1 MAKLTSPA
9 LRVDKPLVIW
19 VLISVLFGLWMVYS
33 ATAFRL
39 YESGLDSTILN
50 LIRGDF
56 GKQLI
61 GVVLGGCLAV
71 ILSSLDPESTWSN
84 QKYVISLVLIS
95 FLMLI
100 LVQLFGHAAGGAKR
114 WLSLPGFSLQPS
126 ELFKPITAILTAF
139 LITRENRTLGDYQA
153 KDWILVSKLV
163 GFFIVPLALIL
174 NQPDLGTAI
183 AITAVILGV
192 LFYAGLHRNV
202 FTALSASAIGVFTYW
217 IVSTPFR
224 FQRVK
229 DWLTAI
235 QDPLNIND
243 PSGSGYQIKQALIA
257 VGNGG
262 VLGVGPG
269 AGRQKLG
276 FLPESHT
283 DYIFAVI
290 GEELGLIGSLFVVAC
305 FLLIMSR
312 CFKIISHANSPFLK
326 SLALGLTL
334 VLVVQALINI
344 SVVLSLVPSKGI
356 PLPFI
361 SSGANSAISSLICIG
376 MLLGISK
383 RTQNRSLSQ

>member
-1 MAKLTSPA
+1 MAKLSSPS
-9 LRVDKPLVIW
+9 LRVDKLLVVY
-19 VLISVLFGLWMVYS
+19 VLISVLLGLWMVYS
-33 ATAFRL
+33 ATAFRFD
-39 YESGLDSTILN
+39 ESGLDSTILN

-192 LFYAGLHRNV
+192 LFHAGLHRNV
-202 FTALSASAIGVFTYW
+202 FTALSASAIAVFTYW

-243 PSGSGYQIKQALIA
+243 PLGSGHQIKQALIA
-257 VGNGG
+257 VGKGG

-269 AGRQKLG
+269 AGRQKLY

-290 GEELGLIGSLFVVAC
+290 GEELGLIGSLFVVGL

-361 SSGANSAISSLICIG
+361 SYGANSAISSLICIG

>member
-1 MAKLTSPA
+1 MAKLSSPS
-9 LRVDKPLVIW
+9 LRVDKLLVVY
-19 VLISVLFGLWMVYS
+19 VLISVLLGLWMVYS
-33 ATAFRL
+33 ATAFRFD
-39 YESGLDSTILN
+39 ESGLDSTILN

-192 LFYAGLHRNV
+192 LFHAGLHRNV
-202 FTALSASAIGVFTYW
+202 FTALSASAIAVFTYW

-243 PSGSGYQIKQALIA
+243 PLGSGHQLKQALIA

-269 AGRQKLG
+269 AGRQKLY

-290 GEELGLIGSLFVVAC
+290 GEELGLIGSLFVVGL

-361 SSGANSAISSLICIG
+361 SYGANSAISSLICIG

>member
-1 MAKLTSPA
+1 MAKLSSPS
-9 LRVDKPLVIW
+9 LRVDKLLVVY
-19 VLISVLFGLWMVYS
+19 VLISVLLGLWMVYS
-33 ATAFRL
+33 ATAFRFD
-39 YESGLDSTILN
+39 ESGLDSTILN

-192 LFYAGLHRNV
+192 LFHAGLHRNV
-202 FTALSASAIGVFTYW
+202 FTALSASAIAVFTYW

-243 PSGSGYQIKQALIA
+243 PLGSGHQIKQALIA

-269 AGRQKLG
+269 AGRQKLY

-290 GEELGLIGSLFVVAC
+290 GEELGLIGSLFVVGL

-312 CFKIISHANSPFLK
+312 CFTIISHANSPFLK

-361 SSGANSAISSLICIG
+361 SYGANSAISSLICIG

>member
-1 MAKLTSPA
+1 MAKLSSPS
-9 LRVDKPLVIW
+9 LRVDKLLVVY
-19 VLISVLFGLWMVYS
+19 VLISVLLGLWMVYS
-33 ATAFRL
+33 ATAFRFD
-39 YESGLDSTILN
+39 ESGLDSTILN

-126 ELFKPITAILTAF
+126 ELFKPITAILTTF

-192 LFYAGLHRNV
+192 LFHAGLHRNV
-202 FTALSASAIGVFTYW
+202 FTALSASAIAVFTYW

-269 AGRQKLG
+269 AGRQKLY

-290 GEELGLIGSLFVVAC
+290 GEELGLIGSLFVVGL

-361 SSGANSAISSLICIG
+361 SYGANSAISSLICIG

-383 RTQNRSLSQ
+383 RTQNRSLTQ

>member
-1 MAKLTSPA
+1 MAKLSSPS
-9 LRVDKPLVIW
+9 LRVDKLLVVY
-19 VLISVLFGLWMVYS
+19 VLISVLLGLWMVYS
-33 ATAFRL
+33 ATAFRFD
-39 YESGLDSTILN
+39 ESGLDSTILN

-202 FTALSASAIGVFTYW
+202 FTALSASAIAVFTYW

-243 PSGSGYQIKQALIA
+243 PLGSGHQIKQALIA

-269 AGRQKLG
+269 AGRQKLY

-361 SSGANSAISSLICIG
+361 SYGANSAISSLICIG

>member
-1 MAKLTSPA
+1 MAKLSSPS
-9 LRVDKPLVIW
+9 LRVDKLLVVY
-19 VLISVLFGLWMVYS
+19 VLISVLLGLWMVYS
-33 ATAFRL
+33 ATAFRFD
-39 YESGLDSTILN
+39 ESGLDSTILN

-192 LFYAGLHRNV
+192 LFHAGLHRNV
-202 FTALSASAIGVFTYW
+202 FTALSASAIAVFTYW

-243 PSGSGYQIKQALIA
+243 PLGSGHQIKQALIA

-269 AGRQKLG
+269 AGRQKLY

-290 GEELGLIGSLFVVAC
+290 GEELGLIGSLFVVGL

-344 SVVLSLVPSKGI
+344 SVVFSLVPSKGI

-361 SSGANSAISSLICIG
+361 SYGANSAISSLICIG

>member
-1 MAKLTSPA
+1 MAKLSSPS
-9 LRVDKPLVIW
+9 LRVDKLLVVY
-19 VLISVLFGLWMVYS
+19 VLISVLLGLWMVYS
-33 ATAFRL
+33 ATAFRFD
-39 YESGLDSTILN
+39 ESGLDSTILN

-192 LFYAGLHRNV
+192 LFHSGLHRNV
-202 FTALSASAIGVFTYW
+202 FTALSASAIAVFTYW

-243 PSGSGYQIKQALIA
+243 PLGSGHQIKQALIA

-269 AGRQKLG
+269 AGRQKLY

-290 GEELGLIGSLFVVAC
+290 GEELGLIGSLFVVGL

-344 SVVLSLVPSKGI
+344 SVVLSLVPSKGM

-361 SSGANSAISSLICIG
+361 SYGANSAISSLICIG

>member
-1 MAKLTSPA
+1 MAKLSSPS
-9 LRVDKPLVIW
+9 LRVDKLLVVY
-19 VLISVLFGLWMVYS
+19 VLISVLLGLWMVYS
-33 ATAFRL
+33 ATAFRFD
-39 YESGLDSTILN
+39 ESGLDSTILN

-192 LFYAGLHRNV
+192 LFHAGLHRNV
-202 FTALSASAIGVFTYW
+202 FTALSASAIAVFTYW

-243 PSGSGYQIKQALIA
+243 PLGSGHQIKQALIA

-269 AGRQKLG
+269 AGRQKLY

-290 GEELGLIGSLFVVAC
+290 GEELGLIGSLFVVGL

-361 SSGANSAISSLICIG
+361 SYGANSAISSLICIG

>member
-1 MAKLTSPA
+1 MAKLSSPS
-9 LRVDKPLVIW
+9 LRVDKLLVVY
-19 VLISVLFGLWMVYS
+19 VLISVLLGLWMVYS
-33 ATAFRL
+33 ATAFRFD
-39 YESGLDSTILN
+39 ESGLDSTILN

-139 LITRENRTLGDYQA
+139 LITRENRPLGDHQA

-192 LFYAGLHRNV
+192 LFHSGLHRNV
-202 FTALSASAIGVFTYW
+202 FTALSASAIAVFTYW

-243 PSGSGYQIKQALIA
+243 PLGSGHQIKQALIA

-269 AGRQKLG
+269 AGRQKLY

-290 GEELGLIGSLFVVAC
+290 GEELGLIGSLFVVGL

-361 SSGANSAISSLICIG
+361 SYGANSAISSLICIG

>member
-1 MAKLTSPA
+1 M
-9 LRVDKPLVIW
+9 
-19 VLISVLFGLWMVYS
+19 
-33 ATAFRL
+33 
-39 YESGLDSTILN
+39 
-50 LIRGDF
+50 
-56 GKQLI
+56 
-61 GVVLGGCLAV
+61 
-71 ILSSLDPESTWSN
+71 
-84 QKYVISLVLIS
+84 
-95 FLMLI
+95 
-100 LVQLFGHAAGGAKR
+100 FGHAAGGAKR

-139 LITRENRTLGDYQA
+139 LITRENRPLGDHQA

-163 GFFIVPLALIL
+163 CFFIVPLMLIIK
-174 NQPDLGTAI
+174 QPDLGTAI

-192 LFYAGLHRNV
+192 LFHAGLHRNV
-202 FTALSASAIGVFTYW
+202 FTALSASAIAVFTYW

-243 PSGSGYQIKQALIA
+243 PLGSGHQIKQALIA

-269 AGRQKLG
+269 AGRQKLY

-290 GEELGLIGSLFVVAC
+290 GEELGLIGSLFVVGL

-361 SSGANSAISSLICIG
+361 SYGANSAISSLICIG

>member
-1 MAKLTSPA
+1 MAKLSSPS
-9 LRVDKPLVIW
+9 LRVDKLLVVY
-19 VLISVLFGLWMVYS
+19 VLISVLLGLWMVYS
-33 ATAFRL
+33 ATAFRFD
-39 YESGLDSTILN
+39 ESGLDSTILN

-192 LFYAGLHRNV
+192 LFHAGLHRNV
-202 FTALSASAIGVFTYW
+202 FTALSASAIAVFTYW

-243 PSGSGYQIKQALIA
+243 PLGSGHQIKQALIA

-269 AGRQKLG
+269 AGRQKLY

-361 SSGANSAISSLICIG
+361 SYGANSAISSLICIG

>member
-1 MAKLTSPA
+1 MAKLSSPS
-9 LRVDKPLVIW
+9 LRVDKLLVVY
-19 VLISVLFGLWMVYS
+19 VLISVLLGLWMVYS
-33 ATAFRL
+33 ATAFRFD
-39 YESGLDSTILN
+39 ESGLDSTILN

-192 LFYAGLHRNV
+192 LFHSGLHRNV
-202 FTALSASAIGVFTYW
+202 FTALSASAIAVFTYW

-243 PSGSGYQIKQALIA
+243 PLGSGHQIKQALIA

-269 AGRQKLG
+269 AGRQKLY

-290 GEELGLIGSLFVVAC
+290 GEELGLIGSLFVVGL

-361 SSGANSAISSLICIG
+361 SYGANSAISSLICIG

>member
-1 MAKLTSPA
+1 MAKLPSPA
-9 LRVDKPLVIW
+9 LRVDKLLVVY

-33 ATAFRL
+33 ATAFRFD
-39 YESGLDSTILN
+39 ESGLDSTILN
-50 LIRGDF
+50 LARGDF

-84 QKYVISLVLIS
+84 QKYVILLVLIS

-126 ELFKPITAILTAF
+126 ELFKPITAILTVF
-139 LITRENRTLGDYQA
+139 LITRENRPLGDHQA

-163 GFFIVPLALIL
+163 GFFILPLALII
-174 NQPDLGTAI
+174 NQPDLGTVI
-183 AITAVILGV
+183 AITTVILGV

-202 FTALSASAIGVFTYW
+202 FTALSASAIGVITYR

-243 PSGSGYQIKQALIA
+243 PLGSGHQIKQALIA

-269 AGRQKLG
+269 AGRQKLY

-290 GEELGLIGSLFVVAC
+290 GEELGLIGSLFVVGL

-361 SSGANSAISSLICIG
+361 SYGANSAISSLICIG

>member
-192 LFYAGLHRNV
+192 LFHSGLHRNV
-202 FTALSASAIGVFTYW
+202 FTALSASAIAVFTYW

-243 PSGSGYQIKQALIA
+243 PLGSGHQIKQALIA

-269 AGRQKLG
+269 AGRQKLY

-290 GEELGLIGSLFVVAC
+290 GEELGLIGSLFVVGL

-361 SSGANSAISSLICIG
+361 SYGANSAISSLICIG

>member
-192 LFYAGLHRNV
+192 LFHAGLHRNV
-202 FTALSASAIGVFTYW
+202 FTALSASAIAVFTYW

-243 PSGSGYQIKQALIA
+243 PLGSGHQIKQALIA

-269 AGRQKLG
+269 AGRQKLY

-290 GEELGLIGSLFVVAC
+290 GEELGLIGSLFVVGL

-361 SSGANSAISSLICIG
+361 SYGANSAISSLICIG

>member
-1 MAKLTSPA
+1 MAKLSSPS
-9 LRVDKPLVIW
+9 LRVDKLLVVY
-19 VLISVLFGLWMVYS
+19 VLISVLLGLWMVYS
-33 ATAFRL
+33 ATAFRFD
-39 YESGLDSTILN
+39 ESGLDSTILN

-192 LFYAGLHRNV
+192 LFHAGLHRNV
-202 FTALSASAIGVFTYW
+202 FTALSASAIAVFTYW

-243 PSGSGYQIKQALIA
+243 PLGSGHQIKQALIA

-269 AGRQKLG
+269 AGRQKLY

-290 GEELGLIGSLFVVAC
+290 GEELGLIGSLFVVGL

-361 SSGANSAISSLICIG
+361 SYGANSAISSLICIG

-383 RTQNRSLSQ
+383 RTQNRSLSH